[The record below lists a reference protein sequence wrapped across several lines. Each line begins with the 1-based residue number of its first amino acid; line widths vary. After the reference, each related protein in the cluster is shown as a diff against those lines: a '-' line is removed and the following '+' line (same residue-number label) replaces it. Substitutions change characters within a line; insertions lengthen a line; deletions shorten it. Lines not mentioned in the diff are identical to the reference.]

1 MRKSFFPLDKWFPLG
16 LQLGLLSPTL
26 KVIETDH
33 KHSVERR
40 LQECLTCWLSR
51 ADKVD
56 EYGGPTLESLARA
69 LKEIGEVSTANNVIK
84 SLSEKTHRHLQFKIV
99 YFQTETCKML
109 QKCFDELMPDP
120 IPMEV
125 PKLLCTEGIISKETF
140 HEVESSGGSLPNS
153 PLRVL
158 FTKLSEDP
166 SILGVLARVLSQSEN
181 TIRVAKYILKVY
193 GEQFK
198 LKEM

>member
-1 MRKSFFPLDKWFPLG
+1 
-16 LQLGLLSPTL
+16 
-26 KVIETDH
+26 
-33 KHSVERR
+33 
-40 LQECLTCWLSR
+40 
-51 ADKVD
+51 
-56 EYGGPTLESLARA
+56 
-69 LKEIGEVSTANNVIK
+69 
-84 SLSEKTHRHLQFKIV
+84 
-99 YFQTETCKML
+99 ML

-125 PKLLCTEGIISKETF
+125 SKLLCTEGIISKETF
-140 HEVESSGGSLPNS
+140 HEVESSGGSLPDS

-166 SILGVLARVLSQSEN
+166 NILGVLARVLSED

-198 LKEM
+198 FKEM